1 LALAMIIGG
10 LGVPVAMPI
19 TVAMLILLA
28 QLAQL
33 VLVRPGLTRRTNA
46 VLAGAGVPRSRAHL
60 AYVLLE
66 LIKVIALL
74 VGGMGLLVG

>member
-1 LALAMIIGG
+1 MLALAMIIGG

-19 TVAMLILLA
+19 TVAMLIL
-28 QLAQL
+28 LAQL